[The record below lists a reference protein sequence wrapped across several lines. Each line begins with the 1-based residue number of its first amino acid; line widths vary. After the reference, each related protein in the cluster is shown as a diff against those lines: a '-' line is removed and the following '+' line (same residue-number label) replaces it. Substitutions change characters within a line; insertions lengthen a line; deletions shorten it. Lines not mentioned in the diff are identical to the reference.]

1 VSFVIAIDQGTTS
14 SRAIVFD
21 KSLDPA
27 ATAQKEFKQFYPE
40 PGWVE
45 HDAEEIWESVV
56 ETVRE
61 ALVQAKLKASDIAAI
76 GITNQRETTVIW
88 DRATGKPIHNA
99 IVWQDRRTADICAKL
114 RNEGAEEKVSAR
126 TGLLLDPYFSATKI
140 AWILDHVEGAR
151 KAAEAGK
158 LAFGTI
164 ETFLLY
170 RLTGGKIHVTDAT
183 NASRTLLLDLERA
196 RWDDDMLK
204 LFRVPASL
212 LPEVRDNASAFGETE
227 TSLFGAKIPVRA
239 MIGDQQA
246 ASVGQAC
253 VKPGMM
259 KSTYGTGCFALLHTG
274 DKPVHS
280 KHRLLSTIA
289 YQLDGKRA
297 YALEGSIF
305 VAGAAVQ
312 WLRDSME
319 LIRASNE
326 TDALA
331 LKANPKEQV
340 TIVPAF
346 TGLGAPWWDAEARG
360 AIFGLTRESGAAELA
375 RAVIESVGFQTAD
388 LLDAMHADCPGM
400 KDTTVL
406 RVDGGMVASELTMQF
421 LADILGAPVDRPRA
435 TEMTARGAAY
445 LAGFAAGIYPG
456 LDGLEKLWT
465 LDRRFTPKIGADE
478 RAKKLARWRDAVSR
492 TRSR

>member
-1 VSFVIAIDQGTTS
+1 
-14 SRAIVFD
+14 
-21 KSLDPA
+21 
-27 ATAQKEFKQFYPE
+27 
-40 PGWVE
+40 
-45 HDAEEIWESVV
+45 
-56 ETVRE
+56 
-61 ALVQAKLKASDIAAI
+61 
-76 GITNQRETTVIW
+76 
-88 DRATGKPIHNA
+88 
-99 IVWQDRRTADICAKL
+99 
-114 RNEGAEEKVSAR
+114 VSAR

-140 AWILDHVEGAR
+140 AWILDRVEGAR

-170 RLTGGKIHVTDAT
+170 RLTGGKVHVTDAT
-183 NASRTLLLDLERA
+183 NASRTLLLDLNRA
-196 RWDDDMLK
+196 RWDEDMVK

-212 LPEVRDNASAFGETE
+212 FPEVRDNASAFGETE
-227 TSLFGAKIPVRA
+227 TSLFGAKIPIRA

-274 DKPVHS
+274 EKPVHS

-312 WLRDSME
+312 WLRDSMG
-319 LIRASNE
+319 LIRASSE

-331 LKANPKEQV
+331 LKANPKEHV
-340 TIVPAF
+340 IIVPAF

-388 LLDAMHADCPGM
+388 LLDAMHADCPDM

-445 LAGFAAGIYPG
+445 LAGRAAGIYPD

-465 LDRRFTPKIGADE
+465 CERRFTPKIRAEE
-478 RAKKLARWRDAVSR
+478 RAVRLARWRDAVSR